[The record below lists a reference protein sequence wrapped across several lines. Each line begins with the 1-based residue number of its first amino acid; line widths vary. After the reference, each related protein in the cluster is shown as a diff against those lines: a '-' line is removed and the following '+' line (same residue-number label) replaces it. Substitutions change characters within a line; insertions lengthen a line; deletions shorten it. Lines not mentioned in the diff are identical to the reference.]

1 MKALLIDHSAFILAT
16 FEAQLLAFDPQVT
29 LVNVESSRGA
39 RRVLAASNP
48 FDFVLLDLQIPG
60 EDGFALLEELCRAYP
75 DTRTVVFSAWGSNAE
90 VARAVHLGA
99 VALVPRRPSG
109 ETLLVALRTVASGG
123 IYVPPMLVGTEAIV
137 APIMRRSCRTAAEPT
152 GRDGPTLPSSR
163 ECFAE
168 LRLTPRQNEVLT
180 LLLQGHSNK
189 AMARALKLSVET
201 IKDHVTALLRLLNV
215 GSRTQVVLAVNGMT
229 RVKPNMVVALPN
241 GIRMP
246 PRTSSSDHIAA
257 IRNSQIQ

>member
-1 MKALLIDHSAFILAT
+1 MKALLIDHGAFILAT

-39 RRVLAASNP
+39 RRVLATSRP

-75 DTRTVVFSAWGSNAE
+75 DTRTVVFSVWGSSSE
-90 VARAVHLGA
+90 VVRAIHLGA
-99 VALVPRRPSG
+99 VALIPRSPSSQ
-109 ETLLVALRTVASGG
+109 TLLVALRTVASGG

-152 GRDGPTLPSSR
+152 GRGVPTLPSSR
-163 ECFAE
+163 ECLAE
-168 LRLTPRQNEVLT
+168 LRLTSRQNEVLT

-189 AMARALKLSVET
+189 LMARALNLSVDT
-201 IKDHVTALLRLLNV
+201 IKDHVRALLRLLNV
-215 GSRTQVVLAVNGMT
+215 ESRTQIVLAVNGMT
-229 RVKPNMVVALPN
+229 RAEPNRIVASPN
-241 GIRMP
+241 AIRIP